1 MRKAAS
7 VNHTETIA
15 IVTDATA
22 DVPAIE
28 RDGDGGIP
36 WLVLPELWRTE
47 RDFELRDDGSASPG
61 LVASVL
67 GSGPAPEPTE
77 PGWDDFVGIYGQL
90 RDLDRVFSIHSPT
103 AASWA
108 VEHAREAAGAYP
120 NVRVIEASVTGIG
133 VGLLASRARDMAAAG
148 AHPDEVERWLR
159 AHKDAVR
166 MLVVPDRF
174 DPQKTQRG
182 LSARLLAGRPL
193 LQTAA
198 GGGTMDRSRRLRSR
212 RATVA
217 AIERYFAEHVTE
229 GSNLHVALGHGDA
242 AGAVDPFLDLLER
255 IRPDAEVTLVGRV
268 GPRLVQQLGTR
279 CVAAAWLEE
288 QPLEAE

>member
-1 MRKAAS
+1 VEKK
-7 VNHTETIA
+7 ETIA

-28 RDGDGGIP
+28 RDAAGGIP

-67 GSGPAPEPTE
+67 ASGATPEPTE
-77 PGWDDFVGIYGQL
+77 PTWDDFVGIYRQL
-90 RDLDRVFSIHSPT
+90 GELDRVFSIHSPAT
-103 AASWA
+103 ASWA
-108 VEHAREAAGAYP
+108 VDHAREAAGAYP
-120 NVRVIEASVTGIG
+120 NVRVVEASVTGIG
-133 VGLLASRARDMAAAG
+133 VGLLASRARDLAASG
-148 AHPDEVERWLR
+148 ADPDTVERWLR
-159 AHKDAVR
+159 RHKDAVR

-174 DPQKTQRG
+174 DPQKSQRG

-193 LQTAA
+193 LQTAV
-198 GGGTMDRSRRLRSR
+198 GGGTMDRSRRLLSR

-217 AIERYFAEHVTE
+217 AIERYFAEHTTA
-229 GSNLHVALGHGDA
+229 GSELHVALGHGDA
-242 AGAVDPFLDLLER
+242 AGAIDPFLDLLER
-255 IRPDAEVTLVGRV
+255 IRPDAEVDLVGRV

-288 QPLEAE
+288 LPSDDVE